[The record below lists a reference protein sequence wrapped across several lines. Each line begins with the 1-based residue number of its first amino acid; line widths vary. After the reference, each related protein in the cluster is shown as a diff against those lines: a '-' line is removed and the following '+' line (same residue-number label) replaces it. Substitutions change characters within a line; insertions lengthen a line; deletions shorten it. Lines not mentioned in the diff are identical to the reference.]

1 VAVHDTLPV
10 HHDCRTTNTRR
21 VDAESRGGD
30 AEHPRAHRPLPLRC
44 HGACV
49 PDRPPARDVEPGAR
63 QDTEFPGVV
72 ARPIGSFKTSSDY
85 HYQTMRCNVDLLKII
100 QIGITLS
107 SEKGELPEDVTTWQ
121 FNFHFSVKSVRGST
135 HFCPTL
141 MLICTTERSEDI
153 YGPDS
158 VDLLQ
163 KSGIDFQKHEEFGI
177 PPTYFAELMITSGLV
192 LSDDTTWVSFH
203 RWEPVFGPS
212 AIATHNGLVVT
223 TSGISSKF

>member
-1 VAVHDTLPV
+1 
-10 HHDCRTTNTRR
+10 
-21 VDAESRGGD
+21 
-30 AEHPRAHRPLPLRC
+30 
-44 HGACV
+44 
-49 PDRPPARDVEPGAR
+49 
-63 QDTEFPGVV
+63 VV

-107 SEKGELPEDVTTWQ
+107 NDKGELPEDVTTWQ
-121 FNFHFSVKSVRGST
+121 FNFHFSVKSVRAST
-135 HFCPTL
+135 RFCAGL
-141 MLICTTERSEDI
+141 MLTCPICLSEDI

-203 RWEPVFGPS
+203 RFALLSGQPIT
-212 AIATHNGLVVT
+212 IAHIVAAAT
-223 TSGISSKF
+223 TLDTLSKS